1 VNFRGFGALNLGLQ
15 KTLLNERATF
25 RLSLNDALFTAK
37 QRGTVRYQDLD
48 VSFLSYGE
56 SRQLRAS
63 FSYRLGN
70 AQMKAARK
78 RATGLEEER
87 GRVKTDKE

>member
-1 VNFRGFGALNLGLQ
+1 MR
-15 KTLLNERATF
+15 ERAKF
-25 RLSLNDALFTAK
+25 RLTLNDALFSAK

-48 VSFLSYGE
+48 VRFLSYGE

-63 FSYRLGN
+63 FSYKLGN

-78 RATGLEEER
+78 RATGLDEER
-87 GRVKTDKE
+87 GRVKSEKE